1 MNANIRNVSNRPM
14 NAMIAV
20 PIIAMLLLS
29 LGPVT
34 GLPEDTWATVKGTVT
49 DINNG
54 EPIVGAE
61 VTISYH
67 GIVRTDITDT
77 SGAYEFTN
85 VPMCYCMKTIDV
97 SKDGYRPES
106 KDVGVQAV
114 TVVDFQLLFMELEP
128 YEGTVMGTVT
138 DVHDGEPIEGAR
150 VELEYHGTIRT
161 VYTDTEGGY
170 RFDQVSEGLDLMN
183 VTARADHFRP
193 EIKAISVEGIT
204 VVDFELMHEEMEPS
218 EGSVSGIVTNAD
230 TGLPI
235 EGATMTLEYHG
246 NTQTSVTDTD
256 GAYAFTGIPICYC
269 MKDLSVEADGFEDQ
283 ARQVAVAEGTIED
296 FALEPEDG
304 GSNGLYGIVTGIV
317 ADASTNGPIA
327 GALVT
332 LEYHDIVR
340 TTVTDAD
347 GRYAFQDVPIC
358 FCMKD
363 LSVEADGYEDA
374 HEQVAVGEETTQDF
388 ALEPVPDDGNT
399 IIPSVPDGTPKET
412 TGLTGSLLSK
422 SGLVTMSI
430 VVGISAILV
439 LVSFLAASM
448 LGRKDRA

>member
-1 MNANIRNVSNRPM
+1 MNANIRNVTNRSM

-34 GLPEDTWATVKGTVT
+34 GLPEDNWATVKGTVT
-49 DINNG
+49 DINDG

-85 VPMCYCMKTIDV
+85 VPMCFCMKTIDV

-106 KDVGVQAV
+106 KDVGVQ
-114 TVVDFQLLFMELEP
+114 VV
-128 YEGTVMGTVT
+128 
-138 DVHDGEPIEGAR
+138 
-150 VELEYHGTIRT
+150 
-161 VYTDTEGGY
+161 
-170 RFDQVSEGLDLMN
+170 
-183 VTARADHFRP
+183 
-193 EIKAISVEGIT
+193 T
-204 VVDFELMHEEMEPS
+204 VVDFELMHEEMEPT

-230 TGLPI
+230 NDLPI

-246 NTQTSVTDTD
+246 NTLTSVTDAD
-256 GAYAFTGIPICYC
+256 GAYMFTNVPMCFC
-269 MKDLSVEADGFEDQ
+269 MKDLSVKADGYEDQ

-317 ADASTNGPIA
+317 TDASTNGPIA

-347 GRYAFQDVPIC
+347 GHYAFQDVPIC

-388 ALEPVPDDGNT
+388 ALEPVPDGGNT
-399 IIPSVPDGTPKET
+399 IIPSVPDGSPKET

-422 SGLVTMSI
+422 SGLVTMSL

>member
-1 MNANIRNVSNRPM
+1 MNANIRNVSKISV

-20 PIIAMLLLS
+20 LMIAMVLLS

-34 GLPEDTWATVKGTVT
+34 GLPDDNWGTVKGTVT

-67 GIVRTDITDT
+67 GIVRTDLSDT

-85 VPMCYCMKTIDV
+85 VPMCYCLKTIDV

-114 TVVDFQLLFMELEP
+114 TVVDF
-128 YEGTVMGTVT
+128 
-138 DVHDGEPIEGAR
+138 
-150 VELEYHGTIRT
+150 
-161 VYTDTEGGY
+161 
-170 RFDQVSEGLDLMN
+170 
-183 VTARADHFRP
+183 
-193 EIKAISVEGIT
+193 
-204 VVDFELMHEEMEPS
+204 ELMHEEMEPS
-218 EGSVSGIVTNAD
+218 KGSVSGIVTSAD

-235 EGATMTLEYHG
+235 EGATITLEYHG
-246 NTQTSVTDTD
+246 NTLISVTDID

-269 MKDLSVEADGFEDQ
+269 MKDLSVQADGYEDQ

-296 FALEPEDG
+296 FALEPEEG

-317 ADASTNGPIA
+317 ADASTNEPIA
-327 GALVT
+327 GAVVT

-363 LSVEADGYEDA
+363 LSVEADGYEGA

-388 ALEPVPDDGNT
+388 ELEPVPDDGDT
-399 IIPSVPDGTPKET
+399 IIPSVPDGSPGVN

-422 SGLVTMSI
+422 SGLVTMS
-430 VVGISAILV
+430 VVAGISAILV